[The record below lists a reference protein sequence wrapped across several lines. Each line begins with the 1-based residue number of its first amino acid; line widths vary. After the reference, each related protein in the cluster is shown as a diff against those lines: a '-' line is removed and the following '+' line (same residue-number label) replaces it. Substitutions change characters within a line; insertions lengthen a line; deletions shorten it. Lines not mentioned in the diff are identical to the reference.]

1 MVVDDDYRLAYLEK
15 LRLDDDKQKKND
27 SEEETKKRTLII
39 IDASNSMTDKFENL
53 KKYLCMFLNNIW
65 TIIER
70 HGFPPEE
77 TQVKISWFKS
87 YRCNKDTIYGESTWE
102 HSAKN
107 LINFISRIKLDDDNE
122 MYSKAVEIGLH
133 EAIKEIED

>member
-77 TQVKISWFKS
+77 T
-87 YRCNKDTIYGESTWE
+87 
-102 HSAKN
+102 
-107 LINFISRIKLDDDNE
+107 
-122 MYSKAVEIGLH
+122 
-133 EAIKEIED
+133 